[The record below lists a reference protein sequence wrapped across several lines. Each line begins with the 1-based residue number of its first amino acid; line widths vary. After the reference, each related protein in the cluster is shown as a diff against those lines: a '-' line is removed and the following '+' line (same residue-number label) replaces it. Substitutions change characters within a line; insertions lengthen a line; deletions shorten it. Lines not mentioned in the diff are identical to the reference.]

1 MTAFLTMVRVSLR
14 QLLGRKWVI
23 LIGLVGLLPPIV
35 MVIQA
40 RTHSLSRLATDFTE
54 GPLLTLF
61 FFVLPLTSI
70 LLGSL
75 ALGEERRD
83 GTLSFLVLRPRR
95 RETVVAAKLTAAWLA
110 AWLISG
116 TSGLLTATV
125 LGVASGD
132 WEMVIPTI
140 VATGLSTLAY
150 AAVFLLVGYLT
161 RWAVLIG
168 AGFLFFWETG
178 IAFAAASLAN
188 ISLFR
193 IGLTAFV
200 GMVPESR
207 WTLDAALG
215 TLAPGAGGAVVKCLA
230 IAAVA
235 VVSISSLMRR
245 RDLV

>member
-1 MTAFLTMVRVSLR
+1 MTAFLAMVRVSIR

-23 LIGLVGLLPPIV
+23 LIGLVAALPTVV
-35 MVIQA
+35 MVVQTRVSAQGSLA
-40 RTHSLSRLATDFTE
+40 REFSQ

-75 ALGEERRD
+75 AIGEERRD

-95 RETVVAAKLTAAWLA
+95 REVVVGAKLTAAWLA

-116 TSGLLTATV
+116 ASGVVAAIV
-125 LGVASGD
+125 LGLASGV
-132 WEMVIPTI
+132 WSLVFPTI
-140 VATGLSTLAY
+140 VATGISTLAY
-150 AAVFLLVGYLT
+150 IAVFLLLGYVT

-178 IAFAAASLAN
+178 IAFAAESLAN

-193 IGLTAFV
+193 IGLTAYAA
-200 GMVPESR
+200 MVSDAPR
-207 WTLDAALG
+207 ALDDALG
-215 TLAPGAGGAVVKCLA
+215 ALRPGVGGALVKCLVIAGVSVAA
-230 IAAVA
+230 IAT
-235 VVSISSLMRR
+235 LMRR
-245 RDLV
+245 RDLT

>member
-1 MTAFLTMVRVSLR
+1 MKAYLAMVRVSMR

-23 LIGLVGLLPPIV
+23 LIGLVALLPSVV
-35 MVIQA
+35 MVVQTRVSA
-40 RTHSLSRLATDFTE
+40 QGRLAAEFTQ

-75 ALGEERRD
+75 VLGEERRD

-95 RETVVAAKLTAAWLA
+95 REVITGAKLTAAWLA
-110 AWLISG
+110 AWAISG
-116 TSGLLTATV
+116 LSGLLPAVILGFSANVWRMV
-125 LGVASGD
+125 LPV
-132 WEMVIPTI
+132 I

-150 AAVFLLVGYLT
+150 VGVFMAIGYLT

-178 IAFAAASLAN
+178 IAFAADSLAN

-193 IGLTAFV
+193 IGLTAFA
-200 GMVPESR
+200 GMVSQAPAL
-207 WTLDAALG
+207 LDDAMGSLQ
-215 TLAPGAGGAVVKCLA
+215 PGAGGAIAKCLV
-230 IAAVA
+230 IAAVS
-235 VVSISSLMRR
+235 VGSISLLMRR
-245 RDLV
+245 RDLT

>member
-1 MTAFLTMVRVSLR
+1 MRAFVAMVRVSMR

-23 LIGLVGLLPPIV
+23 LIGLVALLPSVV
-35 MVIQA
+35 MVVQTRVQA
-40 RTHSLSRLATDFTE
+40 QGRLPAEFTQ

-95 RETVVAAKLTAAWLA
+95 REVITAAKLTAAWLA
-110 AWLISG
+110 AWIICGLSGVLPAVILGIS
-116 TSGLLTATV
+116 SGV
-125 LGVASGD
+125 WD
-132 WEMVIPTI
+132 MVIPVI

-150 AAVFLLVGYLT
+150 TGVFMVIGYLT

-168 AGFLFFWETG
+168 AAFLCFWETG
-178 IAFAAASLAN
+178 IAFAADSLAN

-193 IGLTAFV
+193 IGLTAFA
-200 GMVPESR
+200 GMVSGAPAL
-207 WTLDAALG
+207 LDDAMGSLR
-215 TLAPGAGGAVVKCLA
+215 PGAGGAVLKCLV
-230 IAAVA
+230 IAAVS
-235 VVSISSLMRR
+235 VGSISLMMRR
-245 RDLV
+245 RDLT

>member
-1 MTAFLTMVRVSLR
+1 MTAFLAIVRVSLR

-23 LIGLVGLLPPIV
+23 LVGLVGLLPSVV
-35 MVIQA
+35 MVVLTRVSA
-40 RTHSLSRLATDFTE
+40 PGRLSADFTE

-75 ALGEERRD
+75 ALGEERRE

-95 RETVVAAKLTAAWLA
+95 KEVAIAAKLTAAWLA
-110 AWLISG
+110 AWLICG
-116 TSGLLTATV
+116 
-125 LGVASGD
+125 ASGALAAVILGMAAGV
-132 WEMVIPTI
+132 WKMVIPVI

-150 AAVFLLVGYLT
+150 TAVFLLVGYLT

-178 IAFAAASLAN
+178 IAFAADSLAN
-188 ISLFR
+188 VSLFR
-193 IGLTAFV
+193 VGLTAFA
-200 GMVPESR
+200 GMVPQSR
-207 WTLDAALG
+207 PQLDDALG
-215 TLAPGAGGAVVKCLA
+215 ALQPGAGGAVAKSLVL
-230 IAAVA
+230 AAVSVA
-235 VVSISSLMRR
+235 LIGAWMRR

>member
-1 MTAFLTMVRVSLR
+1 MVRLSFR

-23 LIGLVGLLPPIV
+23 LIGLVALLPTVV
-35 MVIQA
+35 MVLLA
-40 RTHSLSRLATDFTE
+40 RTHSTGRLPDDFME

-61 FFVLPLTSI
+61 LFVLPLTSI
-70 LLGSL
+70 LLGSM

-83 GTLSFLVLRPRR
+83 GTLSFLMLRPRR
-95 RETVVAAKLTAAWLA
+95 REVIVGAKLTAAWLA

-116 TSGLLTATV
+116 AGGFLAASV
-125 LGVASGD
+125 LGIASGE
-132 WEMVIPTI
+132 WGMVMPVI

-150 AAVFLLVGYLT
+150 IAAFLLIGYLT

-178 IAFAAASLAN
+178 ISTAADSLAN

-200 GMVPESR
+200 
-207 WTLDAALG
+207 D
-215 TLAPGAGGAVVKCLA
+215 LAPGGRSALDEVMGTLQPGVGGAVLKCLVLSAFSVVA
-230 IAAVA
+230 ISA
-235 VVSISSLMRR
+235 LMRR
-245 RDLV
+245 RDLI